1 MVPAAPWLS
10 PALPVKS
17 DPAHVEPLADATEVV
32 VVEEA
37 TVVVVDVLVVVV
49 VVGEGVEWYRLTVT
63 MATKA
68 KKSANEMSARFT
80 R

>member
-1 MVPAAPWLS
+1 MVPAAPWLN
-10 PALPVKS
+10 PALPAKS
-17 DPAHVEPLADATEVV
+17 EPAHVEPLADATEVV
-32 VVEEA
+32 VVEGA

-49 VVGEGVEWYRLTVT
+49 VGVVVEWYRLTVT
-63 MATKA
+63 IATKA